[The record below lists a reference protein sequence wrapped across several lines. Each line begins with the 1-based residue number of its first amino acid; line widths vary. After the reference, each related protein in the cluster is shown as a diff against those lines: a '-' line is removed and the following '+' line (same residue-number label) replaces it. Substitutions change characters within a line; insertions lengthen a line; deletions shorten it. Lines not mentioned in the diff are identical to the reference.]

1 MCQANLWNLTKKCI
15 IIGSIAT
22 DPMKAINLEQFTVSE
37 SDHLHSAVAASTP
50 LSPGGGRRDANISA
64 ASQHPSPP
72 LSHWQYWPSVIR
84 RPEDGHPIPHH
95 VVEQHGDRIAY
106 GRNHTVYIRNLVRTT
121 NTFLWRKVYSVPCTS
136 LSILFGCHWEY
147 IGLHFLFHWFPLLDS
162 LQKLQWMVFITQG
175 GGPGPGQD
183 MMR

>member
-1 MCQANLWNLTKKCI
+1 MYMYQGLGQMLTMCLQHHQGCLETPKCAYVI
-15 IIGSIAT
+15 YGQPLIGSIAT

-84 RPEDGHPIPHH
+84 RPEDGHPRHHH
-95 VVEQHGDRIAY
+95 VVEQHGDRAAY
-106 GRNHTVYIRNLVRTT
+106 GRNHTVYIRKLVRTT
-121 NTFLWRKVYSVPCTS
+121 NTFL
-136 LSILFGCHWEY
+136 
-147 IGLHFLFHWFPLLDS
+147 
-162 LQKLQWMVFITQG
+162 
-175 GGPGPGQD
+175 
-183 MMR
+183 